1 MTDRTV
7 GLLPALVDRPAGA
20 RDLPDW
26 LLSHGRHWVTVA
38 EAAELLGIPQNHVA
52 PTLARSRTRGLL
64 FSPTRGAY
72 VPIPAE
78 YRSWRAV
85 PASHFIDSLMHHLG
99 HSYYVGLL
107 SAAEIHGV
115 AHQHPQVFQVVT
127 SARLAGRTFGRV
139 RLEFVTAAHTDR
151 HPTVDVNTP
160 TGTMRVSTP
169 EVTALDLVA
178 SPSHGGGLSN
188 VATVL
193 AEMLEEDRLDL
204 TVLADVAIG
213 YPAAVRQRTG
223 FLLDDVSRRAGVS
236 VDLAALASAG
246 AARPT
251 PSPLAASGRRRGR
264 VDPRWN
270 VIVNTEVE
278 PDL

>member
-1 MTDRTV
+1 M
-7 GLLPALVDRPAGA
+7 
-20 RDLPDW
+20 PDW
-26 LLSHGRHWVTVA
+26 LLSHGQHWVTVP
-38 EAAELLGIPQNHVA
+38 EAAQLLGIPQHHVA
-52 PTLARSRTRGLL
+52 PTLARARTRGLL

-85 PASHFIDSLMHHLG
+85 PASHFIDALMHHLG

-139 RLEFVTAAHTDR
+139 RLEFITAAHSDR
-151 HPTVDVNTP
+151 RPTVAINTP

-178 SPSHGGGLSN
+178 SPLHGGGLSN

-193 AEMLEEDRLDL
+193 GEMLEEDRLDL
-204 TVLADVAIG
+204 TVLADVAAA

-223 FLLDDVSRRAGVS
+223 FLLDDVSRRVGVS
-236 VDLAALASAG
+236 VDLAALAHAG
-246 AARPT
+246 DARQTPT
-251 PSPLAASGRRRGR
+251 PLASSGPRRGR
-264 VDPRWN
+264 LDPRWN
-270 VIVNTEVE
+270 VIVNTDVE
-278 PDL
+278 PEL